1 MAATA
6 LLESPDAAVRPE
18 SEPWDDDSF
27 EIVDGQRIEIAP
39 MSAYA
44 GKIASRL
51 VRKLGVFA
59 DDQQLGEVVGEVLF
73 RLPLTQDSGRNRK
86 PDVAF
91 VSSRRW
97 PPDRPQPL
105 GDNAWDV
112 VPELTIEVASPTDS
126 GTDLL
131 GKVRE
136 YFQAGVRLVWIVYP
150 CQRCIHVFEAWDRI
164 RVVTESDTV
173 DGSEVLPGFH
183 LPLDR
188 LFDPITPAASEDT

>member
-1 MAATA
+1 MAATV
-6 LLESPDAAVRPE
+6 LLEYPDAAVRPA
-18 SEPWDDDSF
+18 SEEWDDESY
-27 EIVDGQRIEIAP
+27 EIVDGERIEVAP

-51 VRKLGVFA
+51 VRKLGTFA
-59 DDQQLGEVVGEVLF
+59 DDQQLGEVVGEVIF

-97 PPDRPQPL
+97 PPDRPQPI

-112 VPELTIEVASPTDS
+112 VPDLAVEVVSPS
-126 GTDLL
+126 DLFEDL
-131 GKVRE
+131 MDKVIE
-136 YFQAGVRLVWIVYP
+136 YFQAGVRLVWVILPKHRRVHVY
-150 CQRCIHVFEAWDRI
+150 
-164 RVVTESDTV
+164 ESADQLRQITMSGTL
-173 DGSEVLPGFH
+173 DGGEVLPGFR

-188 LFDPITPAASEDT
+188 LFGPVPPTAE

>member
-1 MAATA
+1 MAATVS
-6 LLESPDAAVRPE
+6 LEYPGAAVQSAPG
-18 SEPWDDDSF
+18 SLHDDSY
-27 EIVDGQRIEIAP
+27 EIVNGQRIEVAP

-51 VRKLGVFA
+51 VRKLGAFA

-91 VSSRRW
+91 VSRQRW
-97 PPDRPQPL
+97 PTDRPQPI

-112 VPELTIEVASPTDS
+112 VPDLAVEVVSPTDPFE
-126 GTDLL
+126 DVMD
-131 GKVRE
+131 KVIE
-136 YFQAGVRLVWIVYP
+136 YFEADVRLVWVILPKQRRALVYDSADKVH
-150 CQRCIHVFEAWDRI
+150 QI
-164 RVVTESDTV
+164 TMSDAL
-173 DGSEVLPGFH
+173 DGGDVLPGFR

-188 LFDPITPAASEDT
+188 LFDSVAPAE

>member
-1 MAATA
+1 MAATV
-6 LLESPDAAVRPE
+6 LLDYPDAAVRPE
-18 SEPWDDDSF
+18 EEPLDDDSY
-27 EIVDGQRIEIAP
+27 EIVDGQRIEVAP

-51 VRKLGVFA
+51 VRKLGAVA

-97 PPDRPQPL
+97 PPDRPQPI

-112 VPELTIEVASPTDS
+112 VPDLAVEVVSPTDPFE
-126 GTDLL
+126 DVMD
-131 GKVRE
+131 KVIE
-136 YFQAGVRLVWIVYP
+136 YFQAGVRLVWVVLPKHRRVLVY
-150 CQRCIHVFEAWDRI
+150 ESADRLRQLTI
-164 RVVTESDTV
+164 SDAL
-173 DGSEVLPGFH
+173 DGGDVLPGFR

-188 LFDPITPAASEDT
+188 LFDAIATASEEN